1 MAIIRKNFMKSL
13 RMDLACNNDFFRP
26 ILNYVYFKDGYAYA
40 SDSHI
45 LVKNKLQE
53 CSSFAEEEIER
64 LNGKFISS
72 KAYKA
77 ILAFDT
83 VNITETGF
91 ECFMDEQQRVI
102 YPFCEPGGEYPNCD
116 YVIEQNKLT
125 SKEGI
130 TQISIDPDLF
140 LRLKKSMFNFEKSY
154 MQLSKDNNC
163 FVVRS
168 NNSDSIGLIMLKR
181 ID

>member
-1 MAIIRKNFMKSL
+1 MAIIRKNFMKYL

-26 ILNYVYFKDGYAYA
+26 IFNYVYFKDGYAYA

-45 LVKNKLQE
+45 LVKNKLKE

-77 ILAFDT
+77 ILAFYT

-102 YPFCEPGGEYPNCD
+102 YPFCEPGVKYPNFD
-116 YVIEQNKLT
+116 SVIEHKVQESN
-125 SKEGI
+125 EGI
-130 TQISIDPDLF
+130 TQISIDPYLL

-154 MQLSKDNNC
+154 MRLSKDKYC
-163 FVVRS
+163 FVVRGNES
-168 NNSDSIGLIMLKR
+168 ESIGLIMLKR